1 MPEKVGILTSGGDS
15 PGMNA
20 ALRSFVRVSLH
31 HQIEIIG
38 IEGGYE
44 GLLDKNFTKLNP
56 RSVGLIINQGG
67 TFLKTSR
74 SERFKSKTGLKQA
87 AQVLTQY
94 GIGSLCVVGGDGSF
108 AGLQA
113 LSQYFSGRLVGIP
126 GTIDN
131 DIHGTEYT
139 IGFATAVETAV
150 SAIDKIRDTASS
162 HNRLFLVEVMG
173 KHSGQIAVAVA
184 LASGAEDVLVPEES
198 TNINDLVARLEKSR
212 NRGKRFGIVI
222 VAEGDD
228 AGGAFQLAERVQ
240 NATGLDI
247 RVSILG
253 HIQRGGN
260 PVSEDRI
267 WATRMG
273 EAAFHFIREGKN
285 LVFTAVDKGEIIPRD
300 LKVAVQGVRK
310 IDPKLVELIRVIGI
324 Q

>member
-20 ALRSFVRVSLH
+20 ALRSFVRVALH
-31 HQIEIIG
+31 HNIEVIG

-44 GLLDKNFTKLNP
+44 GILNESFTRLNS

-74 SERFKSKTGLKQA
+74 SERFKTEKGLKRSA
-87 AQVLTQY
+87 DLLSKRD
-94 GIGSLCVVGGDGSF
+94 IGSLCVVGGNGSF
-108 AGLQA
+108 AGLHA
-113 LSQYFSGRLVGIP
+113 LSQYFLGNLIGIP

-131 DIHGTEYT
+131 DIPGTEYT
-139 IGFATAVETAV
+139 IGFPTAVETAV

-173 KHSGQIAVAVA
+173 KYSGQIAVAVA
-184 LASGAEDVLVPEES
+184 LASGAEDVLIPEEP
-198 TNINDLVARLEKSR
+198 TNIEELVTRLEKSR
-212 NRGKRFGIVI
+212 KKGKRFGIII

-228 AGGAFQLAERVQ
+228 AGGAFQLADRIQ
-240 NATGLDI
+240 DLTGLNI

-260 PVSEDRI
+260 PVPEDRI

-273 EAAFHFIREGKN
+273 EAAFHFIQERRR
-285 LVFTAVDKGEIIPRD
+285 LVFTAVDKGKIIPRD

-310 IDPKLVELIRVIGI
+310 IDPKLVELIRIIGS
-324 Q
+324 